1 MSQRY
6 KPLKNDLYPKQW
18 VKLRDFRGWPRFIRD
33 LFAINIIATPVIK
46 CLKKGKFKWEE
57 KQEANF
63 ALLMEKLSIA
73 LILALS
79 NFSKVLEDECDA
91 LVKVIV
97 VVLF

>member
-1 MSQRY
+1 MPTFY
-6 KPLKNDLYPKQW
+6 K
-18 VKLRDFRGWPRFIRD
+18 RFIRK
-33 LFAINIIATPVIK
+33 IIATPVIK

-57 KQEANF
+57 KQEVNF
-63 ALLMEKLSIA
+63 ALLMEKLSIV

-91 LVKVIV
+91 LGKVIG